1 MSLEENLLLEKTRL
15 AAEADAQAA
24 IEKSAKESAE
34 KETQD
39 ALAKAAENK
48 TPEEH
53 AGAEQTN
60 IEKEN
65 IEKEGTEKE
74 VVGKEA
80 KEIEEKEIEEK
91 EKTGAKT
98 SERASLFLEFLD
110 FSGKPIVGLSYR
122 IVVGKATYNGTT
134 NDKGHATFISELVAN
149 QELEIFV
156 KKDNGQF
163 ASKFKGFTACNDMS
177 ICAVSP
183 HIKIE
188 LETELHSGEIGTAP
202 TSKEKPEPIKAPAI
216 PGAGQINSGGKQT
229 KPKLETGRDDAGNPQ
244 AELKNKTSDWMSRH
258 FIPTFLIWSWDDFK
272 RKIAWTTPAI
282 KMDKSK
288 INPGSDNNVSAI
300 STTSAPAN
308 GKESAALKV
317 GSLDQAAPKEV
328 ADLIK
333 IMEEQATWQWSVMLK
348 GSTSAKIATGLT
360 DKSYEPITGKAKTTP
375 AYRCYP
381 SVKIG
386 LLRARLVSGINGDI
400 PAKGAGPWLLAQ
412 GFKDIT
418 KSLPDGRW
426 AMPGDV
432 IVYRYTDV
440 IEAANRKKIEAALK
454 IYEKQKADYLE
465 RKTEYKKELDIWT
478 AGASQRKNDEIE
490 AKKNKKK
497 YQSPKAPKLG
507 AEPAQPDDENYGHI
521 DVRSYDGYMS
531 DFVADRLGKS
541 ERYVVTGI
549 YRKIFDPLPDLR
561 VRAFLKVLR
570 EWECHG
576 IPDEKRYYRLQNSL
590 NGSLYFSNTS
600 THPYSDLTSKN
611 GSFSGAYQIHYN
623 TWSDQVKKFGM
634 PVDFSP
640 ATQDRMAV
648 TLIEGRHALG
658 YIRKGQIREAL
669 LDTKLHNEWS
679 SLPGGSDVR
688 NDIRE
693 KKKYFFT
700 VDDVIHRYNEF
711 LNEMKY

>member
-1 MSLEENLLLEKTRL
+1 MSLEEDLLLEKAKL
-15 AAEADAQAA
+15 EAEAETKTALEQA
-24 IEKSAKESAE
+24 AKESAE
-34 KETQD
+34 KEAQA
-39 ALAKAAENK
+39 ALARAAENR
-48 TPEEH
+48 TPEEKTPTEK
-53 AGAEQTN
+53 AAA
-60 IEKEN
+60 EKEDAEKAVSEKVADETETTEKD
-65 IEKEGTEKE
+65 EKEQDEKKANDS
-74 VVGKEA
+74 V
-80 KEIEEKEIEEK
+80 
-91 EKTGAKT
+91 
-98 SERASLFLEFLD
+98 SLFLEFLD
-110 FSGKPIVGLSYR
+110 FAGKPIVGLTYR
-122 IVVGKATYNGTT
+122 VVVGKTRYQGAT
-134 NDKGHATFISELVAN
+134 NDKGQATLFSGLGAN

-156 KKDNGQF
+156 RKDDGQF

-188 LETELHSGEIGTAP
+188 LETELHKGIVGTAP
-202 TSKEKPEPIKAPAI
+202 TPKEKPTPIKAPAI
-216 PGAGQINSGGKQT
+216 PGAGQIGGGGKHT
-229 KPKLETGRDDAGNPQ
+229 EMKPKTGRDDAGNPQ
-244 AELKNKTSDWMSRH
+244 AELKEKTSDWNARH

-272 RKIAWTTPAI
+272 HKIGWTTPAI
-282 KMDKSK
+282 KIDKDQDK
-288 INPGSDNNVSAI
+288 PGGDNKAR
-300 STTSAPAN
+300 APAASSPSMN
-308 GKESAALKV
+308 TKGSAALKV
-317 GSLDQAAPKEV
+317 VSLDQAVPEEVKE
-328 ADLIK
+328 LINV
-333 IMEEQATWQWSVMLK
+333 MEEQATWQWDVMLE
-348 GSTSAKIATGLT
+348 SSNSATIAAGLT
-360 DKSYEPITGKAKTTP
+360 KKSYEPILGKKKNAP
-375 AYRCYP
+375 ADRCYP

-386 LLRARLVSGINGDI
+386 LLRAKLVSGINGDV

-432 IVYRYTDV
+432 IVYRYTDA
-440 IEAANRKKIEAALK
+440 IEAVNRKKIEAALK
-454 IYEKQKADYLE
+454 VYEKQKADYAE
-465 RKTEYKKELDIWT
+465 RKIEYKKDLDIWT
-478 AGASQRKNDEIE
+478 AGTSQRKNEEIE

-507 AEPAQPDDENYGHI
+507 AEPTPPNDKNYGHI

-531 DFVADRLGKS
+531 DFMADRLGKA

-549 YRKIFDPLPDLR
+549 YRKVFDPLPDLR
-561 VRAFLKVLR
+561 VRAFLKALR

-576 IPDEKRYYRLQNSL
+576 IPDEKRYYRLQNPL

-600 THPYSDLTSKN
+600 THPYSDLASKN

-623 TWSDQVKKFGM
+623 TWSDQVEKFGM

-648 TLIEGRHALG
+648 ALIEGRHALG